1 MAEFF
6 RTQLDYIFFFYGLAF
21 ILLGTVCFAIVRSGP
36 REPPWAVLGS
46 FGIVH
51 GANEW
56 LDLLALG
63 VGDAPAFALAR
74 LAIMAASYVLL
85 VEFARLGAVRLGRK
99 APGWWIYGPVVL
111 AVVLGGVTGGPSA
124 ADAVARY
131 TLGLAGG
138 MAAALVFALFSR
150 ELSGGE
156 RRWGISAAAGLA
168 LYGIA
173 AGAIVPAAPFWPAAV
188 LNHDA
193 FFRATG
199 IPIQLLRGL
208 LACSVAF
215 SLWAFGR
222 QKIPLD
228 TASSAYTKEL
238 YNRSVWTFVPVLVG
252 ILSLGWGLTEYL
264 GRISQQEIQSEVRER
279 LGLLTT
285 RLNIDTTAVD
295 DVARSMAESPWL
307 LPVLTGG
314 GKHAH
319 EEANIVVDLNKRAA
333 GKNALAYLMDSTGTV
348 LASSNRRES
357 DSLVGKNYRFRPYF
371 QQAIAGDAA
380 FYFALGVTTG
390 ERGYYASQP
399 VREAAG
405 RIVGVA
411 VIKKP
416 LDPVETDLSRFEHAF
431 FIDPHGVVFLANHPE
446 MLFRTLWP
454 LPAETR
460 LALSRSRQFGDLR
473 YAPLLDREI
482 VDATLVVFEGQRHY
496 AERRYTG
503 HGKWSFV
510 GLKTLRAITV
520 SRLFGITITL
530 LFAILIVIYFVV
542 KERLVHDKIVLARRL
557 ELEEQTRKLDLQATT
572 DPLTGIFN
580 RLKFNQELA
589 AEMARSGRY
598 KTPLSVVMYDI
609 DHFKA
614 VNDTHGHQVGDRVL
628 VGLCRIVA
636 GRIRQTD
643 VLARWGGEEFMIL
656 APNCGG
662 QQAFELA
669 EKLRRLIEEFVF
681 AEVGTVTCSFG
692 VAQFQDSDTAETLT
706 SRADAALYAAKRAG
720 RNRVC
725 SFSPEQNVE
734 NRQRSES

>member
-21 ILLGTVCFAIVRSGP
+21 ILLGAACFAIARGGP

-46 FGIVH
+46 SGIVH
-51 GANEW
+51 GVNEW
-56 LDLLALG
+56 LKMFALG

-99 APGWWIYGPVVL
+99 APGRWIYGPVVL
-111 AVVLGGVTGGPSA
+111 AIVLGGVTGGPSA
-124 ADAVARY
+124 ADAVVRY
-131 TLGLAGG
+131 TLGLSGG
-138 MAAALVFALFSR
+138 MAAALVFVLLSR
-150 ELSGGE
+150 ELSGSE

-173 AGAIVPAAPFWPAAV
+173 AGAIVPAAPFWPAFV
-188 LNHDA
+188 LNHDG
-193 FFRATG
+193 FFRFTG
-199 IPIQLLRGL
+199 MPIQLIRGL
-208 LACSVAF
+208 LVCWVAF
-215 SLWAFGR
+215 SVWAFGR
-222 QKIPLD
+222 QKIPGM
-228 TASSAYTKEL
+228 ASSVYAREL

-252 ILSLGWGLTEYL
+252 ILSLGWGLTEYM
-264 GRISQQEIQSEVRER
+264 GGVAQQEIQDDVRDY
-279 LGLLTT
+279 LNLLTT
-285 RLNIDTTAVD
+285 RLNIETTAVD
-295 DVARSMAESPWL
+295 DLARSMAESPWL

-319 EEANIVVDLNKRAA
+319 EEANMVVDLNKGAA
-333 GKNALAYLMDSTGTV
+333 GENALAYLMDSTGTV
-348 LASSNRRES
+348 LASSNRWES

-371 QQAIAGDAA
+371 QNAIAGDAA
-380 FYFALGVTTG
+380 YYFASGVTTG
-390 ERGYYASQP
+390 ERGYYASHP
-399 VREAAG
+399 VRDAAG

-416 LDPVETDLSRFEHAF
+416 LDPVEADLSRFEHAF

-482 VDATLVVFEGQRHY
+482 VDASFVVFEGQPHY
-496 AERRYTG
+496 AERHYTG

-510 GLKTLRAITV
+510 GLKTPSAITA

-530 LFAILIVIYFVV
+530 LFAILIVIYFVRM
-542 KERLVHDKIVLARRL
+542 ERLVDDKIALAKRL
-557 ELEEQTRKLDLQATT
+557 ELEEQARKLDLQATT
-572 DPLTGIFN
+572 DPLTGVFN
-580 RLKFNQELA
+580 RLKFNQVLA

-598 KTPLSVVMYDI
+598 KTPLSVLMYDI

-628 VGLCRIVA
+628 VGITRIAA
-636 GRIRQTD
+636 GHIRQTD

-656 APNCGG
+656 APNCDG
-662 QQAFELA
+662 QSAFELA

-692 VAQFQDSDTAETLT
+692 VTQFQDGDTAETLT
-706 SRADAALYAAKRAG
+706 SRVDEALYAAKRAG

-734 NRQRSES
+734 NRQ

>member
-21 ILLGTVCFAIVRSGP
+21 ILLGAVCFAIVRSGP

-51 GANEW
+51 GVNEW
-56 LDLLALG
+56 LDLLALS

-74 LAIMAASYVLL
+74 LTIMAASYVLL

-99 APGWWIYGPVVL
+99 APGRWIYGPVVL
-111 AVVLGGVTGGPSA
+111 AIVLGGVTGGPSA
-124 ADAVARY
+124 ANAVARY

-138 MAAALVFALFSR
+138 MAAALVLALFSR

-156 RRWGISAAAGLA
+156 KRWGISVAAGLA
-168 LYGIA
+168 LYGVA
-173 AGAIVPAAPFWPAAV
+173 TGAIVPAAPFWPAFV
-188 LNHDA
+188 LNQDG
-193 FFRATG
+193 FFRSTG
-199 IPIQLLRGL
+199 MPIQLIRGL
-208 LACSVAF
+208 LACWVVFSV
-215 SLWAFGR
+215 WGFGWK
-222 QKIPLD
+222 KILLAV
-228 TASSAYTKEL
+228 ASSVYTRKFG
-238 YNRSVWTFVPVLVG
+238 NRSAWVAVAMAS
-252 ILSLGWGLTEYL
+252 ILGFGWGLTEYL
-264 GRISQQEIQSEVRER
+264 GREAKEEIQDDVRDD
-279 LGLLTT
+279 LNLLTT
-285 RLNIDTTAVD
+285 RLNIETTAVD

-399 VREAAG
+399 VREATG

-416 LDPVETDLSRFEHAF
+416 LDPVEADLSRFEHAF
-431 FIDPHGVVFLANHPE
+431 FIDPHGVIFLANHPE

-460 LALSRSRQFGDLR
+460 LALSRSHQFGDLR

-482 VDATLVVFEGQRHY
+482 VDATWVVVEGQRHY

-510 GLKTLRAITV
+510 GLKTLRAITA

-542 KERLVHDKIVLARRL
+542 KERLVHDKIALERRL

-598 KTPLSVVMYDI
+598 KTPLSVVMYDL

-656 APNCGG
+656 APNCDS

-669 EKLRRLIEEFVF
+669 EKQRQLIEEFVF

-692 VAQFQDSDTAETLT
+692 VAQFQDGDTAETLT
-706 SRADAALYAAKRAG
+706 SRADAALYAAKQAG

-734 NRQRSES
+734 NRR

>member
-1 MAEFF
+1 
-6 RTQLDYIFFFYGLAF
+6 
-21 ILLGTVCFAIVRSGP
+21 
-36 REPPWAVLGS
+36 
-46 FGIVH
+46 
-51 GANEW
+51 
-56 LDLLALG
+56 
-63 VGDAPAFALAR
+63 
-74 LAIMAASYVLL
+74 
-85 VEFARLGAVRLGRK
+85 
-99 APGWWIYGPVVL
+99 VVL

-124 ADAVARY
+124 ANAVVRY
-131 TLGLAGG
+131 TLGLSGG
-138 MAAALVFALFSR
+138 MAAALVLALLSR

-173 AGAIVPAAPFWPAAV
+173 TGAIVPAAPFWPAFV
-188 LNHDA
+188 LNHDG
-193 FFRATG
+193 FFRSTG
-199 IPIQLLRGL
+199 MPIQLIRGL
-208 LACSVAF
+208 LICWVAF
-215 SLWAFGR
+215 SVWAFGR
-222 QKIPLD
+222 QKIPGM
-228 TASSAYTKEL
+228 ASSVYAREL

-252 ILSLGWGLTEYL
+252 ILSLGWGLTEYM
-264 GRISQQEIQSEVRER
+264 GGMARQEIQGDVRDD
-279 LGLLTT
+279 LNLLTT
-285 RLNIDTTAVD
+285 RLNIETTAVD

-314 GKHAH
+314 GKHAN
-319 EEANIVVDLNKRAA
+319 EEANMVVDLNKRAA
-333 GKNALAYLMDSTGTV
+333 GKNALAYLMDASGTV
-348 LASSNRRES
+348 MASSNRRET
-357 DSLVGKNYRFRPYF
+357 DSLMGKNYSFRPYF
-371 QQAIAGDAA
+371 QNAIAGDATY
-380 FYFALGVTTG
+380 YFALGVTTG
-390 ERGYYASQP
+390 ERGYYASHP
-399 VREAAG
+399 VRDAAG

-416 LDPVETDLSRFEHAF
+416 LDPVEADLSRFEHAF

-473 YAPLLDREI
+473 HAPLLDREI
-482 VDATLVVFEGQRHY
+482 VDANWVVFEGERHY
-496 AERRYTG
+496 AGRRYTG

-510 GLKTLRAITV
+510 EMKMPRAITA

-530 LFAILIVIYFVV
+530 LFAILTVIYFVRM
-542 KERLVHDKIVLARRL
+542 ERLVDDKIALAKRL
-557 ELEEQTRKLDLQATT
+557 ELEEQARKLDLQATT

-580 RLKFNQELA
+580 RRKFNQELA

-598 KTPLSVVMYDI
+598 KTPLSVVMYDL

-628 VGLCRIVA
+628 VGITRIAA
-636 GRIRQTD
+636 GHIRQPD

-656 APNCGG
+656 APNCDG

-692 VAQFQDSDTAETLT
+692 VTQFQDGDTAETLT
-706 SRADAALYAAKRAG
+706 SRADEALYAAKRAG

-725 SFSPEQNVE
+725 SFGPEQNVE